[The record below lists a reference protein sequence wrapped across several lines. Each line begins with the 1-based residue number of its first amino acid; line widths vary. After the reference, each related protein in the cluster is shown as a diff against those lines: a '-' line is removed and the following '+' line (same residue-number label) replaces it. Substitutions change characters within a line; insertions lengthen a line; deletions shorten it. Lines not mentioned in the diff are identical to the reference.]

1 MNLAPPSVLQ
11 VRSSAGLYGADRMVL
26 TLNRALAAQGVRSR
40 LLSINNYRMREQ
52 ALHEA
57 AMTQAQDAAL
67 LPCEGRLD
75 LRTARALA
83 GQVERLPQPIIHVHD
98 YKSAFYAWLATR
110 RRRVPLVATLHG
122 WVENSQSQRLYHR
135 IEMALLKK
143 FDALVVVAGAQ
154 AERLAQAG
162 IPRSRI
168 HQVDNAIEPPPAVT
182 DMSPVLRANL
192 GLAPDGYVFGAI
204 GRLSPEKNIGLL
216 LEAFAS
222 LAETDH
228 AASLLV
234 VGDGA
239 EREALQARAV
249 ELGLG
254 KRAIFTGVRDDMERI
269 YPLIDCLVLPS
280 LTEGMPRFGSRP
292 RESAIPSTPTP
303 VGEWP
308 RLPAHGPRSRQGP
321 VGDLGALATAMRDA
335 AAEPGARDEAARDYV
350 ASRHFPAAMAN
361 AYLAIYHSLL
371 ANEHGR
377 KAS

>member
-1 MNLAPPSVLQ
+1 VRRGARPECLATPGI
-11 VRSSAGLYGADRMVL
+11 R
-26 TLNRALAAQGVRSR
+26 RSR
-40 LLSINNYRMREQ
+40 D
-52 ALHEA
+52 H
-57 AMTQAQDAAL
+57 
-67 LPCEGRLD
+67 
-75 LRTARALA
+75 
-83 GQVERLPQPIIHVHD
+83 H
-98 YKSAFYAWLATR
+98 
-110 RRRVPLVATLHG
+110 
-122 WVENSQSQRLYHR
+122 
-135 IEMALLKK
+135 
-143 FDALVVVAGAQ
+143 
-154 AERLAQAG
+154 
-162 IPRSRI
+162 
-168 HQVDNAIEPPPAVT
+168 VDNVIEPPPTVT

-280 LTEGMPRFGSRP
+280 LTEGMPLVVL
-292 RESAIPSTPTP
+292 EAMASAIPIIATP
-303 VGEWP
+303 VGDVP
-308 RLPAHGPRSRQGP
+308 RLLAHGWRSRQVP
-321 VGDLGALATAMRDA
+321 LGDLGALATAMRDA
-335 AAEPGARDEAARDYV
+335 SAEPGARDEAARDYV